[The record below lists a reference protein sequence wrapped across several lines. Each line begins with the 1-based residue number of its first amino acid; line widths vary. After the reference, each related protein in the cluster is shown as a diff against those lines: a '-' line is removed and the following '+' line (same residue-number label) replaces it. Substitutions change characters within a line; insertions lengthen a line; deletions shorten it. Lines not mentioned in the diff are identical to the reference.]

1 MVIGM
6 RTSTSSC
13 NWGKNYIGKIF
24 YILMIWWPGE
34 KSSRSSLKNVRQIN
48 CLLLQSIYISKQA
61 VILDIDLAVIWLWDL
76 QVTQFFFLQRNV
88 PKKLSTGH
96 FAIPGWARSCMYKWI
111 VAKSQLLKFYML
123 FYNSFYLIVDWKWIA
138 K

>member
-13 NWGKNYIGKIF
+13 NWGKNYIGNIF
-24 YILMIWWPGE
+24 YILMILWPAG

-61 VILDIDLAVIWLWDL
+61 VTLDIDLAVIWLWDL
-76 QVTQFFFLQRNV
+76 QVTQFFFFKEMV
-88 PKKLSTGH
+88 PKNFRRDT
-96 FAIPGWARSCMYKWI
+96 
-111 VAKSQLLKFYML
+111 LLYQGGPDHVCTSELWLKVNYWNFTWYVL
-123 FYNSFYLIVDWKWIA
+123 YNSFYLIVDWK
-138 K
+138 